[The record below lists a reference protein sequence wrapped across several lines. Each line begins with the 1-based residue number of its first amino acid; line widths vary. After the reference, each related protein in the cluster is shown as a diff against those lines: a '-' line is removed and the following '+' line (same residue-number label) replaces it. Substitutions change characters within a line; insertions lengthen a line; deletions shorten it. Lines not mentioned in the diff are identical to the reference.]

1 MPWKGKNMKKKQI
14 IIIALII
21 IIAIAISA
29 TLIVNK
35 IQKENRK
42 YEIAQITEYKYF
54 VVKENEKYG
63 VINTKGEKIIETQYD
78 DVKIPNPEKAV
89 FICYENENTKVLNEK
104 GEEIYTQYQDIQPLR
119 FKNILSDLMYEK
131 TTLKYSKDGKYGIID
146 IDGKKIT
153 NAIYDEIETLQF
165 KEGELLVKKDGK
177 YGVINI
183 KGTTLVKTEYDGIES
198 DRYYYEENG
207 YKNAGYIV
215 SETTDEGYRYG
226 YVNIEGKQTI
236 DNKYN
241 DLYRIIEINDKNIYI
256 ICAENGK
263 YGLLKNGKKVI
274 NNEYQSLLYN
284 ESTNTIIALK
294 GKNYGVIS
302 MEGKTIV
309 PFEYKQ
315 IDTSGDYI
323 YATSDETTKIFD
335 ANGKETNMDS
345 NMAIINTNN
354 ENYKIYINTAD
365 GKTVYTV
372 YKNGKAI
379 TKNDYIYIEYLQDNY
394 FTACDKNG
402 KLGVIDDEENTK
414 IEFKYNS
421 IQKIEGT
428 NLIQTIRNDTDT
440 IDIYSKDMNKITGLE
455 NGKTEEH
462 TEYFKLYNNNEIKY
476 ISKEGKILKNTELFK
491 DNKIFADTDGSNWGF
506 VDKDGNKVVDYNY
519 DEVTEVN
526 KYGFAGIKQN
536 GRWGIVD
543 ENGKIIVNPKYKL
556 NDIEPIFIGE
566 YYQVIYGNGEIYYT
580 K

>member
-29 TLIVNK
+29 TLIGNK

-323 YATSDETTKIFD
+323 YARSNETTKIFD

-379 TKNDYIYIEYLQDNY
+379 TKND
-394 FTACDKNG
+394 
-402 KLGVIDDEENTK
+402 
-414 IEFKYNS
+414 
-421 IQKIEGT
+421 
-428 NLIQTIRNDTDT
+428 
-440 IDIYSKDMNKITGLE
+440 
-455 NGKTEEH
+455 
-462 TEYFKLYNNNEIKY
+462 
-476 ISKEGKILKNTELFK
+476 
-491 DNKIFADTDGSNWGF
+491 
-506 VDKDGNKVVDYNY
+506 
-519 DEVTEVN
+519 
-526 KYGFAGIKQN
+526 
-536 GRWGIVD
+536 
-543 ENGKIIVNPKYKL
+543 
-556 NDIEPIFIGE
+556 
-566 YYQVIYGNGEIYYT
+566 
-580 K
+580 